1 DMEKYAAPKDEK
13 YTVNFIRDYTIGCHN
28 AFGVA
33 VNAEGAGVTNDLKKF
48 KEFAG
53 AKGTKKIKAI
63 SFSSIDQYRP
73 ELLTENDMKKLN
85 TVQVQANAAYDNALQ
100 LPEKAVLA
108 LHGAD
113 PNADNG
119 IRFESFLFGSTC
131 VTKIAANGCTVTMGA
146 RGAGNNMPGSVRMT
160 NSDLKLYGGT
170 VGS

>member
-1 DMEKYAAPKDEK
+1 
-13 YTVNFIRDYTIGCHN
+13 
-28 AFGVA
+28 
-33 VNAEGAGVTNDLKKF
+33 
-48 KEFAG
+48 
-53 AKGTKKIKAI
+53 
-63 SFSSIDQYRP
+63 DQYRP

-170 VGS
+170 VGSNPTAAASARLVIHSGTYAGIYAGSENLPQQVTTNATIDMNGGECKTVSGVHTG